1 MAEKGSSKII
11 PFPSDRV
18 KAGLRLPL
26 EAGNPAIDFIA
37 ARDKLTG
44 ARVDKKDTYCGIVIP
59 SRDALFNEQGMT
71 LNGKS
76 VRDRLLEIVPPGCV
90 RDEQTDYKLHRL
102 QLRVMAARWL
112 YIRQKIQKPRERAE
126 VVSQFIEYTAEIAYK
141 YRWVSMSDRLRQ
153 LIEREFAN
161 GPEKRKKLYSMLG
174 EIETFWE
181 SRRESPVPRA
191 KIVFLH
197 GKDEGA

>member
-18 KAGLRLPL
+18 KAGLRLPP

-59 SRDALFNEQGMT
+59 SRDVLFNEQGMT

-76 VRDRLLEIVPPGCV
+76 VRDCLLEIVPPGCV
-90 RDEQTDYKLHRL
+90 RDEQTDHKLHRL

-112 YIRQKIQKPRERAE
+112 YIRQKIQKPRERQE

-161 GPEKRKKLYSMLG
+161 DPEKRKELYSMLG

-181 SRRESPVPRA
+181 SRRESSVPRA